1 MRPAEQQSAP
11 TSGRVR
17 RLARGALA
25 AAAYAL
31 GVTKPARALAG
42 RLTIVTLHR
51 VLPPER
57 RARYPLPHLAVP
69 PRFFDE
75 LLAALAASFEC
86 LPLHEAVAAAA
97 APQRRD
103 GKPLLALTFDDG
115 MRDNFEFAR
124 PLLARHKVR
133 ATFFAVA
140 GNARSGELLWHD
152 RLAYA
157 AAHAARAGSDDD
169 GVRGGAA
176 LRAKLRDAADPA
188 RLDALWAQRRSPSF
202 AHAVV
207 RFAKTLP
214 EGARARLE
222 EALAEAAP
230 GAVRPD
236 WEGLMDFAQLREL
249 ARDGHEVGSHSMTH
263 ALLKREL
270 APDFA
275 RETAGSRALL
285 REATGVEVRSFCYP
299 DGAHDDAAVEAV
311 RAAGYAA
318 AVTTRPGT
326 NRPPLA
332 PFELARVNVEAEPNQ
347 SGDGALSIPRLLLR
361 LHPRGA
367 RGS

>member
-1 MRPAEQQSAP
+1 MRPAEQPSAP

-57 RARYPLPHLAVP
+57 RACYPLPHLAVP

-97 APQRRD
+97 APRRRD
-103 GKPLLALTFDDG
+103 GKPLLAVTFDDG

-140 GNARSGELLWHD
+140 ENAKSGELLWHD

-157 AAHAARAGSDDD
+157 AAHAARARSD
-169 GVRGGAA
+169 
-176 LRAKLRDAADPA
+176 DAADPA
-188 RLDALWAQRRSPSF
+188 RLGALWTQRRSPSF

-214 EGARARLE
+214 ADVRARLE
-222 EALAEAAP
+222 SALAEAAP
-230 GAVRPD
+230 GAALPD

-263 ALLKREL
+263 ALLKSEL
-270 APDFA
+270 APDFV

-285 REATGVEVRSFCYP
+285 REATGAEVHSFCYP
-299 DGAHDDAAVEAV
+299 DGAHDEAAVEAV

-318 AVTTRPGT
+318 AVTTRPGS

-347 SGDGALSIPRLLLR
+347 AGDGALSFSRLLLR
-361 LHPRGA
+361 LHPRVA